1 MKIITL
7 LIDDDDDSRLITRS
21 FLHKQCPEIYIAAE
35 AASAIEGVQM
45 IKQYQPDLLLLDI
58 EMPDGSGF
66 DILKQ
71 VPEKKFEVIFVT
83 AFESYA
89 IEAFKYAAVDYLLK
103 PVSINDLAVSVKR
116 AAGNIR
122 KKIFENQWPALSHN
136 LQFSSNYDRKLA
148 IATATGY
155 VFVNVKDIVRCQS
168 SANYTEFFFTG
179 GKKILSS
186 RNLGFFEELLPPEK
200 FCRIHHSHL
209 VNIDFVENYSKRANG
224 GSLQMTDGSE
234 LDVSQR
240 KREAFFQRFIIK

>member
-7 LIDDDDDSRLITRS
+7 LIDDDADSRLITRS
-21 FLHKQCPEIYIAAE
+21 FLQKQCPEIYIAAE
-35 AASAIEGVQM
+35 AASVTDGVQL
-45 IKQYQPDLLLLDI
+45 IKQCQPDLLLLDI
-58 EMPDGSGF
+58 ELPDGSGF
-66 DILKQ
+66 DVLNQ
-71 VPEKKFEVIFVT
+71 VPEKNFEVIFIT
-83 AFESYA
+83 AYHSYA
-89 IEAFKYAAVDYLLK
+89 VEAFKFAAVDYLLK
-103 PVSINDLAVSVKR
+103 PVSVNDLTESVKR
-116 AAGNIR
+116 AAVNIR

-148 IATATGY
+148 VATGTGY

-168 SANYTEFFFTG
+168 SSNYTEFHLTG

-209 VNIDFVENYSKRANG
+209 VNIDFVENYCKGSNG

-240 KREAFFQRFIIK
+240 KKEAFFQRFIIK